1 MQNPKL
7 AAALEAAAKGFR
19 VFPVKANSKT
29 PALKDWPDR
38 ATDDR
43 RQIESWWNLGPD
55 FNIGIA
61 TGHGLLVVDADT
73 KDNRPGGDSL
83 DMLDM
88 IGLPASYRVAT
99 PSGGTHVYLKTD
111 GPQRNRA
118 DTIVGYPGIDI
129 RGDRGYVLGPGSTI
143 DGRAYSVTT
152 HAETVTPAP
161 EWFLEVLGAPP
172 EHTPHSDQPLTEL
185 DQPQNIARA
194 TEWLAERAPEAIQ
207 GAGGDDT
214 TYQVACRMRE
224 FALSQQAALDLM
236 LEHWNETKASPPWQ
250 PDDLE
255 AKVGNAYAYATG
267 GWGSATAAGEFGAL
281 DIDVGEAPATNSG
294 IFPEYGENNEQNQ
307 STSGGDRI
315 HAKPYAFVE
324 PSAIPRRDWLYG
336 RHLIRKFV
344 SVTVAPGGVGKSSL
358 VIAEALAMVSGKPLL
373 GIETKP
379 LRVWY
384 WNLEDPYDE
393 LQRRVQAAIQHY
405 GLTQEDIGGRLFVN
419 SGRESPLRIAALDKQ
434 GSARILRPVV
444 DAFSAEMAAL
454 AIDVASIDPFV
465 SSHQIPENDN
475 NGMDMVTKEWGSVAD
490 RANAAIGLIHHTRK
504 MGGEETT
511 ADSARGGKAI
521 VDAAREARVL
531 NRMTKED
538 AAKAGIDNH
547 RLYFRTYSDKANMAP
562 PADHSDWFKL
572 ESVALGNGDEVGVVV
587 PWSWPDPFETITQQD
602 VLRVQAAVAE
612 REYRESVQSKDWVGY
627 LIADVTGLDPSEA
640 AEKQK
645 IKSIVREW
653 LEKGWLKVT
662 KIRDEK
668 GKDRPVVVAGKR
680 LQENEFD
687 AVDTSC
693 K

>member
-43 RQIESWWNLGPD
+43 RQIESWWSADHD

-61 TGHGLLVVDADT
+61 TGRGLLVVDADT

-194 TEWLAERAPEAIQ
+194 IEWLVERAPEAIQ

-236 LEHWNETKASPPWQ
+236 LEHWNETKASPPWM

-255 AKVGNAYAYATG
+255 AKIGNAYTYATG

-281 DIDVGEAPATNSG
+281 DIDVGEAPSTLG
-294 IFPEYGENNEQNQ
+294 IVEGADSLDQPEKAAEQPA
-307 STSGGDRI
+307 I

-475 NGMDMVTKEWGSVAD
+475 NGMDLVTKEWGSVAD

-521 VDAAREARVL
+521 VDAARETRVL
-531 NRMTKED
+531 NRMSKED

-653 LEKGWLKVT
+653 LDKGWLKERRV
-662 KIRDEK
+662 RNEK
-668 GKDRPVVVAGKR
+668 GREYSVVIAGKR
-680 LQENEFD
+680 LQEKEFGPVEG
-687 AVDTSC
+687 VD
-693 K
+693 

>member
-43 RQIESWWNLGPD
+43 RQIESWWSADHD

-61 TGHGLLVVDADT
+61 TGRGLLVVDADT
-73 KDNRPGGDSL
+73 KSGAPGEQSLEML
-83 DMLDM
+83 DML
-88 IGLPASYRVAT
+88 GFPASFRVKT
-99 PSGGTHVYLKTD
+99 QSGGTHVYLKTD
-111 GPQRNRA
+111 GPHRNSVRA
-118 DTIVGYPGIDI
+118 LEDYPGIDI
-129 RGDRGYVLGPGSTI
+129 RGERGYVLGPGSAI
-143 DGRAYSVTT
+143 DGRAYTIAT
-152 HAETVTPAP
+152 PLEPLAPAP
-161 EWFLEVLGAPP
+161 NWFEDILRKRAEPTPRNDAP
-172 EHTPHSDQPLTEL
+172 LVEL
-185 DQPQNIARA
+185 DRPDNVSKAIA
-194 TEWLAERAPEAIQ
+194 WLRGRAPAAELRN
-207 GAGGDDT
+207 GSNTT
-214 TYQVACRMRE
+214 TYSVAAELRGRG
-224 FALSQQAALDLM
+224 LSEHVALDLM
-236 LEHWNETKASPPWQ
+236 LDHWNNEKSNPPWPPEKLAVVVAHAFEYGQ
-250 PDDLE
+250 GAPGY
-255 AKVGNAYAYATG
+255 K
-267 GWGSATAAGEFGAL
+267 TAAGEFGAL
-281 DIDVGEAPATNSG
+281 DIDVGHPPSTLGIVEGADSLDQPEKAAEQPA
-294 IFPEYGENNEQNQ
+294 
-307 STSGGDRI
+307 I
-315 HAKPYAFVE
+315 HAKPYTFVE

-475 NGMDMVTKEWGSVAD
+475 NGMDLVTKEWGSVAD

-531 NRMTKED
+531 NRMSKED

-547 RLYFRTYSDKANMAP
+547 RLYFRAYSDKANMAP

-587 PWSWPDPFETITQQD
+587 PWSWPDPFESITQQD

-653 LEKGWLKVT
+653 LDKGWLKVT

-680 LQENEFD
+680 LQESEFD

>member
-19 VFPVKANSKT
+19 VFPVKANSKI
-29 PALKDWPDR
+29 PALKDWPDK

-43 RQIESWWNLGPD
+43 RRIESWWNLDPD

-161 EWFLEVLGAPP
+161 EWFLEALGAPP
-172 EHTPHSDQPLTEL
+172 EHTPHSGQPLTDL
-185 DQPQNIARA
+185 DQPQNVARA
-194 TEWLAERAPEAIQ
+194 TEWLAERAPQAIQ

-255 AKVGNAYAYATG
+255 AKIGNAYAYATG

-281 DIDVGEAPATNSG
+281 DIDVGEAPGRADSLEQ
-294 IFPEYGENNEQNQ
+294 PEKAAEQPA
-307 STSGGDRI
+307 I

-434 GSARILRPVV
+434 GTARILRPIV
-444 DAFSAEMAAL
+444 DGFSAEMAAM

-475 NGMDMVTKEWGSVAD
+475 NGMDLVTKEWGSVAD

-531 NRMTKED
+531 NRMSKED

-612 REYRESVQSKDWVGY
+612 REYRESVQSKDWIGY

-680 LQENEFD
+680 LQEGEFD
-687 AVDTSC
+687 VVDTSC

>member
-19 VFPVKANSKT
+19 VFPVKANSKI
-29 PALKDWPDR
+29 PALKDWPDK

-43 RQIESWWNLGPD
+43 RRIESWWNLDPD

-118 DTIVGYPGIDI
+118 GTIPDYPGIDI

-143 DGRAYSVTT
+143 DGRAYAVA
-152 HAETVTPAP
+152 HAETVTAAPA
-161 EWFLEVLGAPP
+161 WFLETLGAPP
-172 EHTPHSDQPLTEL
+172 EHTPRSDQPLTEL

-194 TEWLAERAPEAIQ
+194 IEWLAERAPEAIQ

-236 LEHWNETKASPPWQ
+236 LEHWNETKASPPWM

-281 DIDVGEAPATNSG
+281 DIDVGADSLDQPEKAAEQPA
-294 IFPEYGENNEQNQ
+294 
-307 STSGGDRI
+307 I

-434 GSARILRPVV
+434 GTARILRPIV
-444 DAFSAEMAAL
+444 DGFSAEMAAM

-475 NGMDMVTKEWGSVAD
+475 NGMDLVTKEWGCVAD

-587 PWSWPDPFETITQQD
+587 PWSWPDPFESITQQD
-602 VLRVQAAVAE
+602 VLRVQAAVAA

-627 LIADVTGLDPSEA
+627 LIAEVTGLDPSEA

-653 LEKGWLKVT
+653 LEKGWLKP
-662 KIRDEK
+662 RRMRNEK
-668 GKDRPVVVAGKR
+668 GREYSVIVAGKR
-680 LQENEFD
+680 LQETDLGPVEG
-687 AVDTSC
+687 VD
-693 K
+693 